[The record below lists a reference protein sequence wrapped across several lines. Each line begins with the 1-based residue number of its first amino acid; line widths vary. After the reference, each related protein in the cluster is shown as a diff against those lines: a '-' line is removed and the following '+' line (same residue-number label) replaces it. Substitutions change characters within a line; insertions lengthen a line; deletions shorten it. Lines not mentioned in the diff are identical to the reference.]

1 MSWTAVIYVLVNS
14 LVLAF
19 ERAQS
24 ATLLLGLVHR
34 KRVHLAPFFHILVP
48 EDEVEI
54 LLFDE

>member
-34 KRVHLAPFFHILVP
+34 ERVLFHILVP
-48 EDEVEI
+48 EDKVEI